1 VEDHVGSLASSEKTI
16 SVGGGLKKSLAQEE
30 TDRGI
35 PTGFALYPNYPN
47 PFNPTTTIT
56 YQLPE
61 ETSVKLAIYT
71 ADGRLIA
78 TLVDNVQA
86 AGVYSVKW
94 DASDQPSGVYFCR
107 LAASRSIDSR
117 ANDFHAIQKLL
128 LLK

>member
-1 VEDHVGSLASSEKTI
+1 LILSKGLSNSFGESYPTNFSLLS
-16 SVGGGLKKSLAQEE
+16 
-30 TDRGI
+30 
-35 PTGFALYPNYPN
+35 NYPN
-47 PFNPTTTIT
+47 PFNPTTTLT
-56 YQLPE
+56 YLLPE
-61 ETSVKLAIYT
+61 AAAVKLAIYT

-107 LAASRSIDSR
+107 LAASSSIDSR